1 MSIFFPYSP
10 SDVLSTISSLFS
22 IDISTLQPSDTI
34 VITLICDLYFFVF
47 WFIIMYFALKIF
59 NRIWERL
66 F

>member
-10 SDVLSTISSLFS
+10 SDVLAHLSNLFALDYSTFTPFETTLITLFS
-22 IDISTLQPSDTI
+22 N
-34 VITLICDLYFFVF
+34 LYFFVY
-47 WFIIMYFALKIF
+47 WFIIIYFSIKIF